1 MKLISTLTLEE
12 NNDKINDLIKK
23 LELNKDTSDLINY
36 ILRTN
41 SRDELLESKQNSELK
56 SSANKS
62 RLNEIDLSNNDY
74 IYNNY
79 KFLKDRDLLFL
90 WFVNC
95 TENFKE
101 IYYYFN
107 NFFEP
112 INVYII
118 KKETF
123 GWAEDEFQK
132 YLHKFF
138 EFEKS
143 E

>member
-12 NNDKINDLIKK
+12 NSDKINDLIKK
-23 LELNKDTSDLINY
+23 LELNKDTSDIINY

-74 IYNNY
+74 ICNNY

-123 GWAEDEFQK
+123 GWSMDEFKK
-132 YLHKFF
+132 YLNRFF
-138 EFEKS
+138 EFEKT